1 MVLRSASPEFGTL
14 HLFES
19 HRPSSSL
26 HHATDLGHPPQT
38 MQSDRSLVFWVGWG
52 RGRLLVM
59 AVVEDF
65 ADAAT
70 CMADFNQK
78 FSKIFKKATP
88 QLAFEWKD

>member
-1 MVLRSASPEFGTL
+1 
-14 HLFES
+14 
-19 HRPSSSL
+19 
-26 HHATDLGHPPQT
+26 
-38 MQSDRSLVFWVGWG
+38 
-52 RGRLLVM
+52 M